1 MTMRKDWPKLL
12 AFLIFFMHL
21 GGYYNRL
28 TVETRTFILPL
39 LIFIAA
45 ALILGR
51 LLQLQH
57 EVRSSRVTALEVVT
71 QQVIWTAP

>member
-1 MTMRKDWPKLL
+1 MAKITSISD
-12 AFLIFFMHL
+12 FFMLL
-21 GGYYNRL
+21 GGYYDRL

-57 EVRSSRVTALEVVT
+57 EVRSSRVTTLEVVT
-71 QQVIWTAP
+71 

>member
-1 MTMRKDWPKLL
+1 MTMRKDWPKLPT
-12 AFLIFFMHL
+12 FLILFMLL
-21 GGYYNRL
+21 GGYYDHL

-45 ALILGR
+45 ALIFGR

-57 EVRSSRVTALEVVT
+57 EVRSSRVTTLEVVT
-71 QQVIWTAP
+71 